1 MKNLFGSSMTPS
13 EKRESQREMEKEK
26 SDSASRDM
34 SERFGATMTRGEM
47 KSTKRESR
55 KGKR

>member
-1 MKNLFGSSMTPS
+1 MKNLFGSSMTTS

-47 KSTKRESR
+47 KSMKRESR